1 MANPRLLLYTALSL
15 VLSLAVVLATS
26 AVVELTPDNF
36 DQVVDGSKSV
46 FIKFY
51 APWCGH
57 CKSLAPT
64 YDDLAKAF
72 SHAKDSVVI
81 AKLDADAHR
90 ELGSRFEIKG
100 FPTLKLFK
108 DDKSQPLDYKQG
120 RDLDSLAN
128 FITSEVGVHP
138 RISKPKTFVQALTD
152 DTFDKVALDPK
163 KNVLV
168 EFYAPWC
175 GHCKNLAPTYEE
187 VAQVFQNEPNCL
199 VTKVD
204 GTEALTL
211 REKYEIKGYPTIL
224 FFPAG
229 SDKPIP
235 YEAGRSKQDFVDF
248 LNKQCKAH
256 RLSDGRLDDQGG
268 LIDLMNQY
276 VSNFAQ
282 VAAAKRDKVIK
293 DAKTAAADLK
303 SQYAMYYVKVMEK
316 LSANKDFV
324 TKELSRLEKVL
335 GNRELAP
342 NNADN
347 FSIRRNIL
355 KLFSKSSEEAT
366 DASAGHEEL

>member
-15 VLSLAVVLATS
+15 VLSLAVALATS

-36 DQVVDGSKSV
+36 DKVLDESKSV
-46 FIKFY
+46 FIEFY

-57 CKSLAPT
+57 CKSLAPI
-64 YDDLAKAF
+64 YEELANAF
-72 SHAKDSVVI
+72 SHTKDSVVI
-81 AKLDADAHR
+81 AKVDADAHR
-90 ELGSRFEIKG
+90 ELGTRFGITG
-100 FPTLKLFK
+100 FPTLKFFK
-108 DDKSQPLDYKQG
+108 DDKTQPIDYKQG
-120 RDLDSLAN
+120 RDLDSLTS
-128 FITSEVGVHP
+128 FITSQVGVHP
-138 RISKPKTFVQALTD
+138 RISKPKSFVQSLTAA
-152 DTFDKVALDPK
+152 TFDSVALDPK

-175 GHCKNLAPTYEE
+175 GHCKSLAPTYEE
-187 VAQVFQNEPNCL
+187 VAQIFQNEPNCF

-204 GTEALTL
+204 GTEAPSL
-211 REKYEIKGYPTIL
+211 RDKYGIKGYPTFL

-235 YEAGRSKQDFVDF
+235 YESGRSKQDFIDF
-248 LNKQCKAH
+248 LNEQCKTH
-256 RLSDGRLDDQGG
+256 RLNDGRLDDQGG
-268 LIDLMNQY
+268 LIDLMNRY
-276 VSNFAQ
+276 VSDFVQ
-282 VAAAKRDKVIK
+282 VATAKRDKVIK
-293 DAKTAAADLK
+293 DAKAAAVDLK
-303 SQYAMYYVKVMEK
+303 DQYALYYVKVMEK

-335 GNRELAP
+335 GNRQLAP

-366 DASAGHEEL
+366 DASAGRQEL